1 MSVFAFLNH
10 GLNAGRQFLRRI
22 CDGAPWRT
30 HWIFSLRDDD
40 CPWHAPCPDYKAQN
54 NHAVGW
60 ASQGKLRE
68 NGLSLLALWRP
79 VLC

>member
-1 MSVFAFLNH
+1 
-10 GLNAGRQFLRRI
+10 
-22 CDGAPWRT
+22 
-30 HWIFSLRDDD
+30 
-40 CPWHAPCPDYKAQN
+40 
-54 NHAVGW
+54 VGW